1 MTSRFLC
8 VHAHF
13 YQPPREDPLTGV
25 IPVEA
30 GASPYRNW
38 NERIHTECYRSNAE
52 LGNFTKISFNIGPT
66 LFSWMESY
74 HPETVREIIAQ
85 DQENLST
92 FGVGNAIAQAY
103 NHTILPLASYQDKVT
118 QVVWGIR
125 EFEHRFGHKPLGMW
139 LPETAVDI
147 ETLSVLAS
155 CGIEFTILAPWQVHP
170 DNPDVTH
177 PYSIHLPNNQKITIF
192 LYHAGLSGGISFN
205 PALTVDADHF
215 ANHELSQQF
224 DPGRVD
230 RSGPQLIILASDG
243 ELYGHHQPLRDHFL
257 ARLVN
262 GASHLAGL
270 APIYPALWLKNYPP
284 KHTIIVKEDTSWSC
298 HHGVSRWNQ
307 GCECTRGD
315 STWKTLLRRAF
326 DHLSQKLDQHYLRF
340 VSPHIADPWEL
351 RNRYIDVTLGLMPVD
366 ELVAQ
371 MAGRRLAA
379 ETVTPIH
386 LLLDAQR
393 ERQRMYTSCGFFF
406 EDFDRIE
413 PINNLAY
420 AAQAARLMKLATG
433 VDLAPTIMADL
444 HQVISQRTGLR
455 GDVVFLRH
463 LQRAD
468 LDGRIIA
475 GD

>member
-1 MTSRFLC
+1 MTPHFLC

-38 NERIHTECYRSNAE
+38 NERIHSECYRSNVE
-52 LGNFTKISFNIGPT
+52 LGNFSKISFNVGPT
-66 LFSWMESY
+66 LFSWLELF
-74 HPETVREIIAQ
+74 HPDTAREIIVQ
-85 DQENLST
+85 DRGNLDS

-103 NHTILPLASYQDKVT
+103 NHTILPMASYHDKVT

-125 EFEHRFGHKPLGMW
+125 EFEHRFGHKPPGMW

-155 CGIEFTILAPWQVHP
+155 QGIEFTILAPWQVRPEH
-170 DNPDVTH
+170 PDVTH
-177 PYSIHLPNNQKITIF
+177 PYSVNLPDGQKITVF

-215 ANHELSQQF
+215 ANHELKQQF
-224 DPGRVD
+224 NLGRED
-230 RSGPQLIILASDG
+230 HAEPQLILLASDG

-257 ARLVN
+257 RHLVN
-262 GASHLAGL
+262 GASSLAGL
-270 APIYPALWLKNYPP
+270 TSTFPALWLKNYPP
-284 KHTIIVKEDTSWSC
+284 KHAISVQEDTSWSC
-298 HHGVSRWNQ
+298 HHGVSRWNV
-307 GCECTRGD
+307 GCGCTSGD
-315 STWKTLLRRAF
+315 SSWKQRLRGAF
-326 DHLSQKLDQHYLRF
+326 DHLSRDLDQLYLRF
-340 VSPHIADPWEL
+340 VSPHVPDPWEL
-351 RNRYIDVTLGLMPVD
+351 RNRYIDVMLGLMTVD
-366 ELVAQ
+366 ELIPQ

-379 ETVTPIH
+379 ETITPIH
-386 LLLDAQR
+386 LLLEAQR

-420 AAQAARLMKLATG
+420 AAQAVRLVRLATG
-433 VDLAPTIMADL
+433 VDLVPTLMAEL

-455 GDVVFLRH
+455 ADVVFLRH